1 MRCPRWVNS
10 SSRDEILASTDSEGD
25 ASITIKVKNARI
37 PRGRRLG
44 RRVRRVKAHVKTA
57 LVTGGA
63 GFIGSR
69 LVAALLDEGARVR
82 VLDIQRGR
90 LDGVR
95 SPQLEFFGLGGDDR
109 SGGMMDRRTVDDA
122 TEGVDV
128 VFHLALNWDGHSWG
142 GALPLADRLDVNIRG
157 TLNLLEAARSHA
169 VKHFLYASSIAVY
182 GKRRSPVMDE
192 ETICRP
198 ELWRG
203 GPGPGYA
210 ITKLTLER
218 LCLSYHVDSGLPVT
232 VFRIDVVF
240 DDDEYQDLSPET
252 IRTALR
258 GEPLQVGKGEAGASV
273 HVDDVSRA
281 FVAAALNEKAYG
293 QVVNISNPEAL
304 ISDLEVSEIVIRAI
318 GSKSKIHFVES
329 GLSGPVIANVAK
341 AQKLLQWKPLKGRK
355 HLEEAIVRMIQKET
369 SRLHH

>member
-1 MRCPRWVNS
+1 M
-10 SSRDEILASTDSEGD
+10 
-25 ASITIKVKNARI
+25 
-37 PRGRRLG
+37 
-44 RRVRRVKAHVKTA
+44 
-57 LVTGGA
+57 
-63 GFIGSR
+63 
-69 LVAALLDEGARVR
+69 
-82 VLDIQRGR
+82 
-90 LDGVR
+90 
-95 SPQLEFFGLGGDDR
+95 
-109 SGGMMDRRTVDDA
+109 
-122 TEGVDV
+122 
-128 VFHLALNWDGHSWG
+128 
-142 GALPLADRLDVNIRG
+142 
-157 TLNLLEAARSHA
+157 
-169 VKHFLYASSIAVY
+169 
-182 GKRRSPVMDE
+182 
-192 ETICRP
+192 
-198 ELWRG
+198 
-203 GPGPGYA
+203 
-210 ITKLTLER
+210 
-218 LCLSYHVDSGLPVT
+218 
-232 VFRIDVVF
+232 F

>member
-1 MRCPRWVNS
+1 MRQVTTHVN
-10 SSRDEILASTDSEGD
+10 
-25 ASITIKVKNARI
+25 
-37 PRGRRLG
+37 
-44 RRVRRVKAHVKTA
+44 TA

-69 LVAALLDEGARVR
+69 LVAALLDQGYRVR
-82 VLDIQRGR
+82 VLDTQRGR

-122 TEGVDV
+122 TERVDV

-142 GALPLADRLDVNIRG
+142 AALPLADRLDVNIRG
-157 TLNLLEAARSHA
+157 TLNLLEAAKSHG

-182 GKRRSPVMDE
+182 GKRRSPVKDE

-218 LCLSYHVDSGLPVT
+218 LCLSYHVGFGLPVT
-232 VFRIDVVF
+232 IFRIDVVF

-252 IRTALR
+252 VRTALR
-258 GEPLQVGKGEAGASV
+258 GEPLQVEKGEAGASI
-273 HVDDVSRA
+273 HVDDVARA
-281 FVAAALNEKAYG
+281 FVAATLNEKAYG
-293 QVVNISNPEAL
+293 QVFNLSNPSTH
-304 ISDLEVSEIVIRAI
+304 ISDLEVCRLVIDAV
-318 GSKSKIHFVES
+318 GSKSQVKSVDT
-329 GLSGPVIANVAK
+329 GLTGPSIARVDK
-341 AQKLLQWKPLKGRK
+341 LEKLLGWKAMRGRED
-355 HLEEAIVRMIQKET
+355 LEKVIQRMAQREASQTRT
-369 SRLHH
+369 

>member
-1 MRCPRWVNS
+1 M
-10 SSRDEILASTDSEGD
+10 
-25 ASITIKVKNARI
+25 
-37 PRGRRLG
+37 
-44 RRVRRVKAHVKTA
+44 KAHVKTA

-69 LVAALLDEGARVR
+69 LVAALLDEGYRVR

-95 SPQLEFFGLGGDDR
+95 SPKLEFFGLGGDGR

-142 GALPLADRLDVNIRG
+142 AALPLADRLDVNIRG
-157 TLNLLEAARSHA
+157 TLNLLEAAKSHG
-169 VKHFLYASSIAVY
+169 VKHFLYAGSIAVY
-182 GKRRSPVMDE
+182 GKRASAVMDE

-218 LCLSYHVDSGLPVT
+218 LCLSYHAEFGLPVT

-240 DDDEYQDLSPET
+240 DDDEHQDLSPET
-252 IRTALR
+252 IRTAR
-258 GEPLQVGKGEAGASV
+258 SGKPLHVGKGEAGASI
-273 HVDDVSRA
+273 HVDDVARA
-281 FVAAALNEKAYG
+281 FVAAALNEKAFG
-293 QVVNISNPEAL
+293 KVFNLSNPDAL
-304 ISDLEVSEIVIRAI
+304 ISDVEVCEIVIRAI
-318 GSKSKIHFVES
+318 GSKSKIQFAETT
-329 GLSGPVIANVAK
+329 LSGPVIANVAK

-355 HLEEAIVRMIQKET
+355 DLEEAIVRMTQKEV
-369 SRLHH
+369 SRLRH